1 MKIEMTVDIKK
12 LIDLKQFKVL
22 KELISEQSVPYI
34 VEILEELEAE
44 EKIVV
49 FRLLPKDI
57 AAVVFT
63 ELEID
68 DQKKLLALFKEEKL
82 KEIIINMEP
91 DDRVEIFEELPA
103 NVVKNL
109 LNYLSPQERDQTL
122 ILLNYP
128 QDSAGRIMTPD
139 FFDLKED
146 LTVSEALKNIRTY
159 GNEKETIYTLFIIN
173 HNRKLEG
180 VIELKDLIFADDDK
194 LIKDI
199 MNKEFVYVK
208 AYENEEE
215 VAKIMKD
222 YDLLALP
229 VTDSEKRLIGIIT
242 IDDIVDI
249 IEDSVTE
256 DIQKMAGMGVTD
268 TSYLHTSTWK
278 LIKSRVIW
286 LIMLLLLESTAAF
299 IIDGYSHVLQK
310 VTILAAFIPTI
321 NAMGGNAGSQM
332 SAIIIRSIAL
342 GELEFKDMKRVFFKE
357 LLIGSIMGVILS
369 IVMGFRAFVNTQNPM
384 IILSLSISLI
394 IVVIVSNLLGA
405 ILPFIAKKLK
415 LDPALISGPL
425 ISTLMDVISMTVYF
439 SVALSL
445 LKDFI

>member
-1 MKIEMTVDIKK
+1 MTVDIKK

-159 GNEKETIYTLFIIN
+159 VMET
-173 HNRKLEG
+173 K
-180 VIELKDLIFADDDK
+180 
-194 LIKDI
+194 
-199 MNKEFVYVK
+199 
-208 AYENEEE
+208 
-215 VAKIMKD
+215 
-222 YDLLALP
+222 
-229 VTDSEKRLIGIIT
+229 
-242 IDDIVDI
+242 
-249 IEDSVTE
+249 
-256 DIQKMAGMGVTD
+256 
-268 TSYLHTSTWK
+268 
-278 LIKSRVIW
+278 
-286 LIMLLLLESTAAF
+286 
-299 IIDGYSHVLQK
+299 
-310 VTILAAFIPTI
+310 
-321 NAMGGNAGSQM
+321 
-332 SAIIIRSIAL
+332 
-342 GELEFKDMKRVFFKE
+342 
-357 LLIGSIMGVILS
+357 
-369 IVMGFRAFVNTQNPM
+369 
-384 IILSLSISLI
+384 
-394 IVVIVSNLLGA
+394 
-405 ILPFIAKKLK
+405 KKLY
-415 LDPALISGPL
+415 IH
-425 ISTLMDVISMTVYF
+425 Y
-439 SVALSL
+439 L
-445 LKDFI
+445 L